1 MKNNKKG
8 FTIVELVVVIVVIA
22 ILAAVLIPTFVNVIK
37 QANLANDQ
45 SLIRNMNTTLATSKI
60 LQNGFSYAGDA
71 ITALNANGFTGKYTP
86 YTAGYH
92 YGYHFES
99 NTMYIIDESNAVIF
113 PKSNVSLSD
122 LWVIWSNNATDKVE
136 GATKYVSLVNVTGG
150 YYSTHFA
157 AGTNYT
163 LDLAGHYINVTD
175 TLDNVTVVNGVFI
188 SGATQGND
196 LTLMTAGSEA
206 DVKAGTAEERTVVE
220 NKTFSFTEALR
231 NKIEWTSNVT
241 YKNCI
246 FYNWVG
252 STSTVMENNLTFDGC
267 TFIDTP
273 ARSYVFNV
281 QADGGD
287 KTYEGT
293 FTIKDCTFINCERG
307 INIPVFVNG
316 EDNPGKIIITGNT
329 FNAVTEQ
336 NRSAIQLMYQKVSGA
351 EKTIENRGYINITI
365 SNNNFTEIATTQAGI
380 FTIHDSVIPLSDVSA
395 DHLTFSGNTVDS
407 SIPSDKY
414 IVNDNGDPDS
424 AFTSYNITEFKSAL
438 IEKFNAGKK

>member
-8 FTIVELVVVIVVIA
+8 FTIVELVIVIVVIA

-163 LDLAGHYINVTD
+163 LDLAGHYINVTP

-196 LTLMTAGSEA
+196 LTPMTAGSEV
-206 DVKAGTAEERTVVE
+206 DVTAGTAEERTVVE

-231 NKIEWTSNVT
+231 EKIEWTSNVT

-246 FYNWVG
+246 FYNWIG
-252 STSTVMENNLTFDGC
+252 STSAVMKNNLTFDGC
-267 TFIDTP
+267 TFIDATK
-273 ARSYVFNV
+273 YVFNL
-281 QADGGD
+281 QDDGGD
-287 KTYEGT
+287 KAYEGT
-293 FTIKDCTFINCERG
+293 FTIKDCTFINCARG
-307 INIPVFVNG
+307 INIPVFVCG
-316 EDNPGKIIITGNT
+316 KDNPGKIIITGNT

-336 NRSAIQLMYQKVSGA
+336 NRSAIQLMKQEVSGA
-351 EKTIENRGYINITI
+351 EETTENREHINITI

-380 FTIHDSVIPLSDVSA
+380 FTIHEGVIKLSGVSA

-407 SIPSDKY
+407 SISPDKY
-414 IVNDNGDPDS
+414 IVNDDGKADS
-424 AFTSYNITEFKSAL
+424 EFSPYNIAEFKSAL

>member
-99 NTMYIIDESNAVIF
+99 NTMYLIDESNAVIF

-150 YYSTHFA
+150 YYSTHFE

-163 LDLAGHYINVTD
+163 LDLAGHYINVTP

-206 DVKAGTAEERTVVE
+206 DVTAGTAEERTVVE
-220 NKTFSFTEALR
+220 NKTFTFTEGLR
-231 NKIEWTSNVT
+231 NKIESTANVT

-252 STSTVMENNLTFDGC
+252 SDGKAMGNNLTFDGC
-267 TFIDTP
+267 TFID
-273 ARSYVFNV
+273 AGKYIFSI
-281 QADGGD
+281 QGD
-287 KTYEGT
+287 AAGNGDPNRYKGT
-293 FTIKDCTFINCERG
+293 LTVKDCTFINCKRVF
-307 INIPVFVNG
+307 NIPLYATG
-316 EDNPGKIIITGNT
+316 ETNPGSIIITGNT

-336 NRSAIQLMYQKVSGA
+336 DRGVIQLNKSKA
-351 EKTIENRGYINITI
+351 IDDSDTKGYINITI
-365 SNNNFTEIATTQAGI
+365 SNNNFTDIATTQAGLI
-380 FTIHDSVIPLSDVSA
+380 ILHTDLIGISGLSVDNI
-395 DHLTFSGNTVDS
+395 TFSGNTVDS

-414 IVNDNGDPDS
+414 IVNDDGKADS
-424 AFTSYNITEFKSAL
+424 EFSPYNITEFKSAL